1 MQSQPS
7 LQGSHKVCLQLPDA
21 GRVIMQQPKPC
32 KSPSILTNGRGTLG
46 DMLHGTCQIL
56 WELGGVCWSKPACGV
71 LAFSTRPRVVWRTSQ
86 HLRMGWSRSRQLRGL
101 PGPPPRLCTA
111 PQLLHARRRL
121 WLGEC
126 FPCCTGAC
134 HVVLRF
140 CDDFECGRF

>member
-7 LQGSHKVCLQLPDA
+7 LRGSHKVCLQLPDA

-46 DMLHGTCQIL
+46 DMLHGTCQICGSL
-56 WELGGVCWSKPACGV
+56 EAFAGQSPHAGFWPFQLGLEWCGV
-71 LAFSTRPRVVWRTSQ
+71 HHNISEWAGLA
-86 HLRMGWSRSRQLRGL
+86 RGSYVASPVPL
-101 PGPPPRLCTA
+101 PGCCTA